1 MNEEIINLRKRLEQL
16 EELLPT
22 IKDFPLKHSYVKTFE
37 WKGLKISIF
46 YALHRHQPIEKIH
59 IEAFMKSIQ

>member
-22 IKDFPLKHSYVKTFE
+22 IKEFPLKHSYVKIFE
-37 WKGLKISIF
+37 WKGLKIFIF
-46 YALHRHQPIEKIH
+46 YALNRYQPIERIH
-59 IEAFMKSIQ
+59 IEASMKSIQ